1 MYNYNSPIIQNMI
14 QTGQLQQQQ
23 EYNPYSGGGV
33 PQQQLPYQPQPQYC
47 NNMIPFGYNGYNQQQ
62 YYPYQ
67 NNYGYQQPQE
77 QNGYIFKP
85 VAGGYDY
92 GYNQQSQ
99 QYYNFQNNFYGNTQ
113 LPQQYYGDY
122 NQYNDPFLYT
132 TMDQNGNVLF
142 YQGQVQASQ
151 IAEAQKNQIEMEK
164 LKARQ
169 VAKYFNKEVD
179 EDALDRRFNPNH
191 PDNKKRTQEYYSP
204 ELAELK
210 RMQQIV
216 DLIDH
221 PIMETEAMKTAR
233 LINEMSANFHKE
245 YDGMGLCE
253 FLEDHLW
260 KFQREWWIR
269 DNINF
274 KSSRDLSGT
283 YNNGS
288 YMDLLNMHRSSN
300 PYINDLLNTSKYDN
314 NLDDSEIGLPSVL
327 IEAERRR
334 KQMLEGPVPQFISS
348 SETQKQRH
356 EFFNQLTNLVNA
368 KKQGVMV

>member
-14 QTGQLQQQQ
+14 QTGQLQQQ

-47 NNMIPFGYNGYNQQQ
+47 NNMIPFGYNGYNQQPQQ

-67 NNYGYQQPQE
+67 NNYGYQQPQ
-77 QNGYIFKP
+77 QNGYVFKP
-85 VAGGYDY
+85 VVGGYDY
-92 GYNQQSQ
+92 GYNQ
-99 QYYNFQNNFYGNTQ
+99 QYYNFQNNFYGYNQ
-113 LPQQYYGDY
+113 QQPQQYYTNY

-132 TMDQNGNVLF
+132 TIDQNGNVLF
-142 YQGQVQASQ
+142 YQGQIQASQ
-151 IAEAQKNQIEMEK
+151 IIEVQNKQIEMEK
-164 LKARQ
+164 LRARQ
-169 VAKYFNKEVD
+169 VAKYFNKEVN
-179 EDALDRRFNPNH
+179 EDDLDRRFNPNH
-191 PDNKKRTQEYYSP
+191 PDNKKINQEYYSP
-204 ELAELK
+204 KLQELK
-210 RMQQIV
+210 RMRELTN
-216 DLIDH
+216 LIEH
-221 PIMETEAMKTAR
+221 PVMETEAMQTAR
-233 LINEMSANFHKE
+233 LIHDMSANFHKE
-245 YDGMGLCE
+245 YDGMSLCE

-274 KSSRDLSGT
+274 KSSRDLSDT
-283 YNNGS
+283 YNNNS

-334 KQMLEGPVPQFISS
+334 KQMLEGPVPHFISS
-348 SETQKQRH
+348 PETQKQRH
-356 EFFNQLTNLVNA
+356 EFFNQITNLVNA